1 MRTWVDRDTDRLRL
15 HWYQDPDPAAPM
27 VVIWPAMGVPAGY
40 YRPFATALGEA
51 GLSVV
56 AVDLRGTG
64 DSTPRATRASRY
76 GYAELTGDVAAVL
89 DAVKP
94 YRDGRRLILLGH
106 SLGGQACLL
115 HLARAG
121 GGDVDALA
129 LVAVGLPH
137 WRAYPARLR
146 LGVLGMTQGIGA
158 AAALLG
164 VWPGWGF
171 GGRQSRGVI
180 RDWAY
185 TARTGRFPHQ
195 HGVEVEAALAAVRT
209 PVLAVS
215 LERDRYTPMSIV
227 DHLVGKLAAAPVQRV
242 HYDGGADH
250 FTWARS
256 PAGPLTER
264 IAGLAHRSRSA
275 PQTP

>member
-1 MRTWVDRDTDRLRL
+1 MRAEWVERGTDRLRL
-15 HWYQDPDPAAPM
+15 HWYEDPDPSAPM
-27 VVIWPAMGVPAGY
+27 VLIWPAMGVPARY
-40 YRPFATALGEA
+40 YRPFATALTAA

-64 DSTPRATRASRY
+64 DSTPRASRRSGY
-76 GYAELTGDVAAVL
+76 GYAELTDDVAAVV

-94 YRDGRRLILLGH
+94 YRDGRRLTLLGH

-115 HLARAG
+115 HLARTG
-121 GGDVDALA
+121 GADVDALA
-129 LVAVGLPH
+129 LVAVGVPY
-137 WRAYPARLR
+137 WRAYPGRLR
-146 LGVLGMTQGIGA
+146 LGVLGVTQGIGA
-158 AAALLG
+158 TATLLR

-180 RDWAY
+180 RDWAH
-185 TARTGRFPHQ
+185 TARTGRFPEQ
-195 HGVEVEAALAAVRT
+195 YRVDVEAALATVRT

-215 LERDRYTPMSIV
+215 LQRDQYTPASTV
-227 DHLVGKLAAAPVQRV
+227 ELLAGKLAAAPLRRV

-256 PAGPLTER
+256 PIGPLIESVT
-264 IAGLAHRSRSA
+264 AFASQS
-275 PQTP
+275 